1 MQHQR
6 YCHDF
11 QQLMVSLSWL
21 GQIMGYVE
29 VFDEY
34 RDRKLISTDHVSFGI
49 HHENQQASFF
59 FIDEDGKYHDV
70 VLNDKGR
77 VPAVKVIQELRTLI
91 LNHPELF
98 RLLAENAESLNSLVI
113 KVVGETMKLHSDD
126 LAGKLLRYGLSDYQ
140 KLLDE
145 DLKAF
150 SSNWLSL
157 WVWFFTR
164 PHIAREF
171 DLKLDESLTLTY
183 CMKRPRSREYC
194 ETKVHL
200 VHTELDNYYIT
211 LHFETI
217 NTNNSAIVY
226 KHLEPNFWDDERL
239 DSFELI
245 QHLYQG

>member
-49 HHENQQASFF
+49 HHENQYASYFF
-59 FIDEDGKYHDV
+59 LDEDGKFHEV
-70 VLNDKGR
+70 PLNEKGR
-77 VPAVKVIQELRTLI
+77 LPTVKVIQNLRSLI
-91 LNHPELF
+91 LNQPELF
-98 RLLAENAESLNSLVI
+98 RLLAENAESLNKQII
-113 KVVGETMKLHSDD
+113 KVGGETMKLHSDD
-126 LAGKLLRYGLSDYQ
+126 IAVKLRAHGLSDYQ
-140 KLLDE
+140 SILDD

-150 SSNWLSL
+150 SSNWMSM
-157 WVWFFTR
+157 WMWFFCL
-164 PHIAREF
+164 PQIAAEF
-171 DLKLDESLTLTY
+171 DLRCDESHLLT
-183 CMKRPRSREYC
+183 KGIIRPRSREYC
-194 ETKVHL
+194 ETKVQI

-217 NTNNSAIVY
+217 NTTNTSIVY
-226 KHLEPNFWDDERL
+226 KHLDPSFWDDDRL
-239 DSFELI
+239 DSFILI
-245 QHLYQG
+245 QNLYQG